1 MEKSNWYIVCELFL
15 GILSLIMAY
24 GKAPIWLGLLALSG
38 WMAYK
43 AMKELKKEI
52 ENR

>member
-1 MEKSNWYIVCELFL
+1 MEKSCWYIVCELIA
-15 GILSLIMAY
+15 GILGAIMAY

-43 AMKELKKEI
+43 AIKERKKETN
-52 ENR
+52 NR